1 MKNKWNIVLIVVLL
15 VLTSVFLSAC
25 TTNDEPEEQAP
36 TQSVVS
42 DEPIE
47 NDTGYAEDDEIMDDG
62 SSEEILD
69 GHEEETVNEVD
80 IGEIPEEKPEF

>member
-1 MKNKWNIVLIVVLL
+1 MKNKWNIILIVALL

-25 TTNDEPEEQAP
+25 TANDEPEEQAP

-42 DEPIE
+42 DEPLE
-47 NDTGYAEDDEIMDDG
+47 TDAAYAEDDDITDDD

-69 GHEEETVNEVD
+69 GHEEETVIDEEID
-80 IGEIPEEKPEF
+80 EIPEEKPEF